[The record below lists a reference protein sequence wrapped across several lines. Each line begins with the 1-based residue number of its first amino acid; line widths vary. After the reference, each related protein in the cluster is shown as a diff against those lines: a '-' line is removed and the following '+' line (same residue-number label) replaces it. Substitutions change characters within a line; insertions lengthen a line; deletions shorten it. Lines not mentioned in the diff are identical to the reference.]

1 MAKGLI
7 VYASRTGQTQKIAE
21 LIAEGMRFGGMEAE
35 VKSATEIKKA
45 EDLAGYDAYA
55 FGSATY
61 HGEMMESMKQLLFL
75 AEKANLAGKCG
86 GAFGAFGWSGEGS
99 ERTYNTMKHVL
110 GMNMAGDCL
119 RLKSAV
125 LEGGIPM
132 SQGYGKTMA
141 SKA

>member
-7 VYASRTGQTQKIAE
+7 VYASRTGQTQKIAD
-21 LIAEGMRFGGMEAE
+21 LIAEGMRLTGMEAV

-45 EDLAGYDAYA
+45 SDLAGFEAYA

-75 AEKANLAGKCG
+75 AEKAGLTGKCG

-99 ERTYNTMKHVL
+99 ERVYNTMKHVL
-110 GMNMAGDCL
+110 GLNMAGDCL
-119 RLKSAV
+119 RLKSAT

-132 SQGYGKTMA
+132 SQSYGKAMA
-141 SKA
+141 TKA